1 MAKELQEDLQG
12 LSPEE
17 HEKLKKLMEKD
28 SKSYRSPIGFFKWL
42 VAVLGAGMVLFYFYT
57 AGLAAVATQYHRGV
71 YVFVTYVLVFLLY
84 PAGKTGMRIPL
95 SLIIG
100 AIFSSAIAG
109 LVVYESV
116 DLFHADISSG
126 NMGLIGAIV
135 LGAVII
141 GAVATFVDNLL
152 MKKWPENP
160 TLSDLLYALASA
172 AVVYYWIHEFEVLNY
187 RAGAETHM
195 DAMISIVGIIL
206 SLEVCRRV
214 LGWSMTFIGI
224 GMFLYGY
231 LGPIFPE
238 IIAHR
243 GFGIERLCTALYLTT
258 NGVFGVMANVLA
270 TYVILFIFFG
280 AFLHKSGAGKFFIDF
295 PLALAGRST
304 GGPAKVAVIASAFFG
319 SVSGS
324 AIANT
329 VSTGAFTIP
338 LMKRAGFRPHV
349 AGAIEPSASIG
360 GMFLPPV
367 MGAGGFLM
375 AELTETSYAY
385 IMMIAIFPALLYFF
399 SVFCMIHFEA
409 KKQGIKGID
418 DDEFPHWK
426 DVLKKQWYYA
436 LPLIIITI
444 LMIIGKSP
452 GMAAFW
458 SALSCIVVSWVRQDR
473 KVSFQDRLIF
483 APFTIL
489 FILIVFPGIIQDF
502 LGFFGLPIHE
512 IFGFKIQFF
521 ITLSATLWCLL
532 VSAFRTDITMDLKGI
547 WEAILTGANN
557 TLIIGATLGVIG
569 IIVGT
574 ISLTGI
580 GLKFSDII
588 ITMAS
593 GNLLAAIFLIA
604 LASLVL
610 GMGVPVTA
618 AYLIVAVLA
627 VPPLMEMGVPL
638 LCAHMIVYWFS
649 QDSNITPPVC
659 VAAYAGAAIAGSDP
673 WKTGWTSF
681 KFAKL
686 LYVMPILFAFTPAI
700 LFQPH
705 TANVKVPKL
714 GDMPFAS
721 VISVS
726 VQEGDIFNEGDVVA
740 KIMIGDEVRDIKA
753 KRGGNVTEVKTF
765 AGGMVNAKE
774 VIIEANDPATGLQT
788 ASSFFSAFLGTIA
801 FSATTMLFWFR
812 RTSIFEWILLA
823 IGTCF
828 LYWPTLLTDAIGL
841 ALVGPA
847 IFMQIAKNKKEHGT
861 ILAPKPGEEGTA
873 E

>member
-1 MAKELQEDLQG
+1 MTEEHQDDLQD
-12 LSPEE
+12 LSAEE
-17 HEKLKKLMEKD
+17 KEKLHKLMEKD
-28 SKSYRSPIGFFKWL
+28 ARSYRTPTGFFKGL

-84 PAGKTGMRIPL
+84 PAGKTWIRIPL

-100 AIFSSAIAG
+100 GIISSAIAG
-109 LVVYESV
+109 LLVYESV
-116 DLFHADISSG
+116 DAFHAEISSD
-126 NMGLIGAIV
+126 NMNLISAISIGA
-135 LGAVII
+135 LII
-141 GAVATFVDNLL
+141 GGIVIFFDKIL
-152 MKKWPENP
+152 MQKRPENP
-160 TLSDLLYALASA
+160 TVSDILYALVSA

-187 RAGAETHM
+187 RAGAETNL

-214 LGWSMTFIGI
+214 LGWAMTFIGI
-224 GMFLYGY
+224 GVFLYGY
-231 LGPIFPE
+231 LGPIFPD

-338 LMKRAGFRPHV
+338 LMKRAGFKPHV

-385 IMMIAIFPALLYFF
+385 IMMIAVFPALLYFF

-409 KKQGIKGID
+409 KKLGIKGIED
-418 DDEFPHWK
+418 DGSPHWQV
-426 DVLKKQWYYA
+426 VLRKQWYYA

-473 KVSFQDRLIF
+473 KVPLSDWLIYL
-483 APFTIL
+483 PFSIL
-489 FILIVFPGIIQDF
+489 FILTVCHSFFTFPVQQ
-502 LGFFGLPIHE
+502 L
-512 IFGFKIQFF
+512 FGFRLQFYF
-521 ITLSATLWCLL
+521 TLLATVWCLL
-532 VSAFRTDITMDLKGI
+532 VSALRKDITMDLKGI

-588 ITMAS
+588 ISLAS
-593 GNLLAAIFLIA
+593 GNLLVAIFLVA

-618 AYLIVAVLA
+618 AYLITAVLA

-681 KFAKL
+681 KYAKL

-700 LFQPH
+700 LFQPR
-705 TANVKVPKL
+705 TANVHVPKL

-721 VISVS
+721 VMSVA
-726 VQEGDIFNEGDVVA
+726 VKEGDHFSKGDVVA
-740 KIMIGDEVRDIKA
+740 KILIGDEVRDIKA
-753 KRGGNVTEVKTF
+753 KQGGKVTEVKTF

-774 VIIEANDPATGLQT
+774 VIIEANDPATGMQT

-812 RTSIFEWILLA
+812 RTSILEWILLG

-828 LYWPTLLTDAIGL
+828 LYWPTLLTDAVGL
-841 ALVGPA
+841 ALVGLV
-847 IFMQIAKNKKEHGT
+847 IFMQVTKNKKEHGT
-861 ILAPKPGEEGTA
+861 ILAPKPGQEKAG
-873 E
+873 

>member
-1 MAKELQEDLQG
+1 MTKELQDDLQG
-12 LSPEE
+12 LSEE
-17 HEKLKKLMEKD
+17 EKEKLKKLMEKD
-28 SKSYRSPIGFFKWL
+28 SKSYRSPTGFFKGL

-84 PAGKTGMRIPL
+84 PAGKTWMRIPL

-109 LVVYESV
+109 LFVYESV
-116 DLFHADISSG
+116 DSFHTEISTG
-126 NMGLIGAIV
+126 NLGLISAILIGAF
-135 LGAVII
+135 II
-141 GAVATFVDNLL
+141 GGIATFVDNIL

-160 TLSDLLYALASA
+160 TLSDILYALASA

-187 RAGAETHM
+187 RAGAETNL

-224 GMFLYGY
+224 GLFLYGY
-231 LGPIFPE
+231 LGPIFPD

-295 PLALAGRST
+295 PLALAGRTT

-338 LMKRAGFRPHV
+338 LMKRAGFKPHV

-375 AELTETSYAY
+375 AELTEVSYAY
-385 IMMIAIFPALLYFF
+385 IMLIAIFPALLYFF

-418 DDEFPHWK
+418 DEEFPHWK
-426 DVLKKQWYYA
+426 EVLKKQWYYS

-473 KVSFQDRLIF
+473 KVSIKDRLIYV
-483 APFTIL
+483 PFTIL
-489 FILIVFPGIIQDF
+489 FMMIVFIGYIDF
-502 LGFFGLPIHE
+502 PVKEL
-512 IFGFKIQFF
+512 FGFKLQFY
-521 ITLSATLWCLL
+521 ITLLATVWCVL
-532 VSAFRTDITMDLKGI
+532 VSAFRKDITMDLKGI

-588 ITMAS
+588 ISLAS
-593 GNLLAAIFLIA
+593 GNLLAAIFLVA

-618 AYLIVAVLA
+618 AYLITAVLA

-705 TANVKVPKL
+705 TANVKIPNL
-714 GDMPFAS
+714 GDEMPFAS
-721 VISVS
+721 VLTVD
-726 VQEGDIFNEGDVVA
+726 VKEGQHFNKGDVVA
-740 KIMIGDEVRDIKA
+740 KIMIGDEIRDIKA
-753 KRGGNVTEVKTF
+753 KRGGDVSEVKVF
-765 AGGMVNAKE
+765 AGSMVNSKE
-774 VIIEANDPATGLQT
+774 TIIEASDPATGMQT

-801 FSATTMLFWFR
+801 FSATTMFFWFR
-812 RTSIFEWILLA
+812 RTNLLEWILLA

-841 ALVGPA
+841 ALVGFA
-847 IFMQIAKNKKEHGT
+847 IFMQITKNKKEHGT
-861 ILAPKPGEEGTA
+861 MLAPKPGEEGA
-873 E
+873 A